1 MQAGTAF
8 EPSPSSRAGGA
19 PSPGRHS
26 CSAVRAPWARS
37 SWQTASWWRAAAT
50 SSGVWAP
57 FSTHAAACGLARR
70 SRRAATR
77 GRDPPWAA
85 RSSAVRSV
93 LAPTR
98 STEACHLNVARICGG
113 CEGQE
118 LPRVGTLQQGL
129 PRLRIEQQH
138 GYSECCWQG
147 LRWHRGEGGVRGD
160 RHGARHWAQC
170 CSLHRGAC
178 CNQRWVVVRAARRK
192 APAERVIPQR
202 HTALLTIH
210 ARARRDEQPDR
221 SHVGESRRSH

>member
-26 CSAVRAPWARS
+26 CSAVRAPWVRS
-37 SWQTASWWRAAAT
+37 SWQTASWWRAVAA

-98 STEACHLNVARICGG
+98 STEACHWNVARICAA
-113 CEGQE
+113 CHQSPHRHPT
-118 LPRVGTLQQGL
+118 LPPQPPAPAHTR
-129 PRLRIEQQH
+129 PPIEQ
-138 GYSECCWQG
+138 
-147 LRWHRGEGGVRGD
+147 RRAHRQRVCGGVRGKSCLAL
-160 RHGARHWAQC
+160 ARFNKGCLAFA
-170 CSLHRGAC
+170 SSS
-178 CNQRWVVVRAARRK
+178 N
-192 APAERVIPQR
+192 
-202 HTALLTIH
+202 TAT
-210 ARARRDEQPDR
+210 ASA
-221 SHVGESRRSH
+221 VGKDCVGTGGREGSEATGMWC